1 MINNLSLL
9 NLLHEPVYLILVN
22 RLHFSIDYGG
32 RLINNRVKEKQ
43 IDVFHS
49 NGLRDQKIEIQFFCF
64 FFNHKYLLLVVVVVV
79 PLLESVFG
87 RLVVRL
93 ISSSL
98 GT

>member
-64 FFNHKYLLLVVVVVV
+64 FSITNIYF
-79 PLLESVFG
+79 S
-87 RLVVRL
+87 
-93 ISSSL
+93 SSSL
-98 GT
+98 LFHCWKVYLVD